1 MILLLGRTRFLG
13 VVPVGIPLRGLI
25 ILLLWRVK
33 MRLFHEIDDLFGEL
47 GGVVKEYFILTA
59 AACK

>member
-1 MILLLGRTRFLG
+1 MMILLLGRTRFLG
-13 VVPVGIPLRGLI
+13 VAPVRIPLRGLI

-33 MRLFHEIDDLFGEL
+33 TRLFREIDDLFGEL
-47 GGVVKEYFILTA
+47 GVVKEYFILTA